1 MCYIRFIL
9 YIYDHL
15 PTNNVDKLDS
25 YRHLIAN
32 PNQVTDT
39 MLKNSVIDGEELD

>member
-1 MCYIRFIL
+1 MSKNVIKDLSCIFN
-9 YIYDHL
+9 DHL

-32 PNQVTDT
+32 PNQVSDT
-39 MLKNSVIDGEELD
+39 KPKELSD